1 MTPHIDTK
9 SPTFDERQDYLRLAH
24 QLRSEALADMMRAA
38 GRGLRKLATAPRLLA
53 RRAAH

>member
-1 MTPHIDTK
+1 MTPQIDTK

-24 QLRSEALADMMRAA
+24 QLRSEALADMVRAA